1 MDMDGGLMAKIKF
14 DGLVKYEIML
24 SKLDSGTEKIIGK
37 AIYGG
42 AKIIADEIKKNIKSL
57 PIIKPTQQKNET
69 LLQGV
74 TTDQRK
80 GLEEGFGIA
89 PMEYKNG
96 YRSVKLGFDGYNRT
110 YTKKF
115 PKGQPNVLIARSVE
129 GGTSVRKK
137 IPFVRPAIRATKDK
151 AQKEMSDIFDKEISK
166 IMKG

>member
-1 MDMDGGLMAKIKF
+1 MDVDGGLMAKIKF
-14 DGLVKYEIML
+14 NGLVQYEKML
-24 SKLDSGTEKIIGK
+24 SKLDSETDQIIGK

-42 AKIIADEIKKNIKSL
+42 AKIVADEIKKNIKSL
-57 PIIKPTQQKNET
+57 PIIKPSQQKNQT
-69 LLQGV
+69 LLQGI
-74 TTDQRK
+74 TTAQRK

-110 YTKKF
+110 ITKQF
-115 PKGQPNVLIARSVE
+115 PKGQPNVLIARTVE

-137 IPFVRPAIRATKDK
+137 IPFVRPAIKATKEK